1 MSLAAAR
8 ALYYSPGT
16 RAHNISRYETD
27 LVNYLSHWIARGYLY
42 VKSTRQSASSVTYIR
57 I

>member
-27 LVNYLSHWIARGYLY
+27 LVNYLSHWIARC
-42 VKSTRQSASSVTYIR
+42 SAAMNAECKIVRLPVAIC